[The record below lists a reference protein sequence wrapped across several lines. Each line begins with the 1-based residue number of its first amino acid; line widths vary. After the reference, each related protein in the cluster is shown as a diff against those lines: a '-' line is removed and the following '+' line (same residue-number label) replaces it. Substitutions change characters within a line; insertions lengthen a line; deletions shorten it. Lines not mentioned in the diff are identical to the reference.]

1 MACLPSLVL
10 GWAFPAGCPAAA
22 HLGGALHVAQ
32 GIRRLLL
39 RIAQV
44 LALVLCKGSAVCR
57 RGQSSVWF
65 DAQEAGSLHTAPSGK
80 RALLGKRCRLTQS
93 RAGPSG
99 SSTVL
104 PADGPPLDPP
114 RWTATSSALIKK
126 RAAFQLTSVTSRA
139 VSCTSA
145 AAPVTVSLTF

>member
-1 MACLPSLVL
+1 MQEGSEQRVVWC
-10 GWAFPAGCPAAA
+10 AGGRQFA
-22 HLGGALHVAQ
+22 HRSFRQ
-32 GIRRLLL
+32 PR
-39 RIAQV
+39 
-44 LALVLCKGSAVCR
+44 
-57 RGQSSVWF
+57 
-65 DAQEAGSLHTAPSGK
+65 T
-80 RALLGKRCRLTQS
+80 ALLGKRCRLTQS

-145 AAPVTVSLTF
+145 AAPETVSLTFWAASLQLGERVACETT